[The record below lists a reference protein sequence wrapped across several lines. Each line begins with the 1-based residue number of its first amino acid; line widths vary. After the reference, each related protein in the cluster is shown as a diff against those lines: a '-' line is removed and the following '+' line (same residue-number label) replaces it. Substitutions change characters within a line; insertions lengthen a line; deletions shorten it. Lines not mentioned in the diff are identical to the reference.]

1 MQAVDKST
9 LMQLRGQ
16 TAKGYAFDRRYGP
29 EHTSD
34 NIFDDCVTHL
44 VDNLFKGY
52 NGTVLA
58 YGQTGA
64 GKTLTMSGGKGIYGN
79 SEKGIIRRAAEQI
92 VNTVDALR
100 TKLKPGESI
109 TVKAYGLELYNEEL
123 RDLSTNVAGAQP
135 ISGPAADGEG
145 SKGETGVR
153 IAERPIGRDGKCIP
167 EVGATSQLAG
177 VDQHVL
183 GLVLLAELGAS
194 RIAALLQLPT
204 AA

>member
-1 MQAVDKST
+1 
-9 LMQLRGQ
+9 MQLVQ
-16 TAKGYAFDRRYGP
+16 LLSWTACWSMQSSTTFRDSTVASRP
-29 EHTSD
+29 A
-34 NIFDDCVTHL
+34 ICHL
-44 VDNLFKGY
+44 QSPWSCSM
-52 NGTVLA
+52 LA
-58 YGQTGA
+58 VCT
-64 GKTLTMSGGKGIYGN
+64 
-79 SEKGIIRRAAEQI
+79 GIIRRAAEQI